1 MDWCEFKNSIKHRIY
16 KEHYVWN
23 SSTCACEINKYL
35 KSIVHDLA
43 IACNEII
50 DMSIIVS
57 VNLNNKKSNMKNAWL
72 WWFTHFFVSDHIS
85 KKTVTACYYCIKHRP
100 KQNGMLMI

>member
-57 VNLNNKKSNMKNAWL
+57 VNLNNKKATWKMHDYDDL
-72 WWFTHFFVSDHIS
+72 LTFLLVTIFL
-85 KKTVTACYYCIKHRP
+85 KKLLLLAI
-100 KQNGMLMI
+100 IA